1 MHWKVRFQGPS
12 LSELGILIYW
22 LKKQRPIPI
31 HASSPPDPPLS
42 LSTRLQQDYLQH
54 ALIEVA
60 DIRTIEQIQ
69 ISVSQFMANTDCCT
83 ELRHGNNKSHKTH
96 LEHQWAS
103 IGNQI
108 AWPIQETEEKY
119 GIHQPLHPHGKEISQ
134 SSTLQ
139 WISAPFCNI
148 LLLKP

>member
-69 ISVSQFMANTDCCT
+69 ISVSQFMANTNCCT
-83 ELRHGNNKSHKTH
+83 ELRQHGNNKSQKTH
-96 LEHQWAS
+96 L
-103 IGNQI
+103 
-108 AWPIQETEEKY
+108 
-119 GIHQPLHPHGKEISQ
+119 
-134 SSTLQ
+134 
-139 WISAPFCNI
+139 
-148 LLLKP
+148 